1 MGEKDITYFKSCFWQ
16 RVKPPRRFLAF
27 PIQPSMTLYFDMFQ
41 NLSDKLSGVLK
52 TLGGKS
58 KLSEDNISD
67 ALTEVRKALLSADVH
82 FKVAREFVDQVKS
95 ACLGQE
101 VLKSVEPGQ
110 QVVKIIN
117 DELVKLLGEGNS
129 ALLTD
134 RPLRVLMVGLHG
146 AGKTTT
152 SAKLAKH
159 LAKDGRTP
167 MLVACDVYRPAAIDQ
182 LEFLANQENFSCYLD
197 RENKDVSAI
206 ARAGWE
212 KSKSNGSDLVIFDT
226 AGRLQIDDNLVDELD
241 RLKKE
246 IDPHEILLVADAAL
260 GQEAVNVAKT
270 FHERLGLSGIILTKI
285 DGDARG
291 GAALSMKKVTG
302 APIKFMGT
310 GEKIDEFEA
319 FHPDRLASRILGMG
333 DVVSLVEKAQ
343 EHFDEEES
351 ARMAEK
357 MLKAEFDFEDFLTQ
371 MRQMKKLGSM
381 GSIAQM
387 LPGMSNV
394 QVGDK
399 EEAALGRHEAIILS
413 MTKQERRFPRIIGG
427 SRRKRIADGA
437 GVQIRDVN
445 LLIKQFSQMQKMMR
459 KMKGGKMK
467 QLMNAF
473 GGGSGGG
480 LPDLDGMDPKQLAK
494 LAKQFK

>member
-1 MGEKDITYFKSCFWQ
+1 
-16 RVKPPRRFLAF
+16 
-27 PIQPSMTLYFDMFQ
+27 MFE
-41 NLSDKLSGVLK
+41 NLTDKLSSVLRSI
-52 TLGGKS
+52 GGKG
-58 KLSEDNISD
+58 KLTEENISE

-82 FKVAREFVDQVKS
+82 FRVAREFIDEVKS

-101 VLKSVEPGQ
+101 VLKSVSPGQ

-117 DELVKLLGEGNS
+117 DELVKLLGEGS
-129 ALLTD
+129 AELKED

-159 LAKDGRTP
+159 LSKNGRKP

-182 LEFLANQENFSCYLD
+182 LEFLAKQENFPCYVD
-197 RENKDVSAI
+197 RSTQNVPSI

-212 KSKSNGSDLVIFDT
+212 NSKDKGSDLVIFDT
-226 AGRLQIDDNLVDELD
+226 AGRLQIDDELVGELENL
-241 RLKKE
+241 KQE
-246 IDPHEILLVADAAL
+246 INPHEILLVADSAL

-270 FHERLGLSGIILTKI
+270 FHERLGLTGIILTKI

-302 APIKFMGT
+302 APIKFIGT
-310 GEKIDEFEA
+310 GEKIEDFET

-357 MLKAEFDFEDFLTQ
+357 MLKAEFDFEDFLSQ

-381 GSIAQM
+381 GSIAKM
-387 LPGMSNV
+387 LPGMGNV

-413 MTKQERRFPRIIGG
+413 MTKQERRLPRIIGG

-445 LLIKQFSQMQKMMR
+445 LLIKQFSQMHKMMK

-467 QLMNAF
+467 QMMNSL
-473 GGGSGGG
+473 GGGGGM
-480 LPDLDGMDPKQLAK
+480 PDLEGMDPKQLAR

>member
-1 MGEKDITYFKSCFWQ
+1 
-16 RVKPPRRFLAF
+16 
-27 PIQPSMTLYFDMFQ
+27 MFE
-41 NLSDKLSGVLK
+41 NLTDKLSNVLRS
-52 TLGGKS
+52 LGGKN
-58 KLSEDNISD
+58 KLTEDNISA

-82 FKVAREFVDQVKS
+82 FKVAREFIDEVKD

-101 VLKSVEPGQ
+101 VLKSVSPGQ
-110 QVVKIIN
+110 LVVKIIN

-129 ALLTD
+129 SLRED

-159 LAKDGRTP
+159 LAKEGRKP

-182 LEFLANQENFSCYLD
+182 LEFLAKQQNFPIHLNRQSQ
-197 RENKDVSAI
+197 DVPAI
-206 ARAGWE
+206 AREGWE
-212 KSKSNGSDLVIFDT
+212 ESKSNGADLVIFDT
-226 AGRLQIDDNLVDELD
+226 AGRLQIDDELVHELEL
-241 RLKKE
+241 LKQKVE
-246 IDPHEILLVADAAL
+246 PHEILLVADSAL

-270 FHERLGLSGIILTKI
+270 FHERLGLTGIILTKI

-302 APIKFMGT
+302 TPIKFMGT
-310 GEKIDEFEA
+310 GEKVEEFET
-319 FHPDRLASRILGMG
+319 FYPDRLASRILGMG

-357 MLKAEFDFEDFLTQ
+357 MLKAEFDFEDFLSQ
-371 MRQMKKLGSM
+371 MKQMKKLGSM
-381 GSIAQM
+381 GSIAKM
-387 LPGMSNV
+387 LPGMGNV

-399 EEAALGRHEAIILS
+399 EEAALGRHEAIIHS
-413 MTKQERRFPRIIGG
+413 MTKQERRLPRIIGG

-445 LLIKQFSQMQKMMR
+445 LLIKQFSQMQKMMK

-467 QLMNAF
+467 QLMNTF
-473 GGGSGGG
+473 GGGGGG
-480 LPDLDGMDPKQLAK
+480 IPDLDGMDPKQLAK

>member
-1 MGEKDITYFKSCFWQ
+1 MATRKGRIKISGF
-16 RVKPPRRFLAF
+16 PPSWLNVMMLI
-27 PIQPSMTLYFDMFQ
+27 PMFE
-41 NLSDKLSGVLK
+41 NLTDKLSSVLRS
-52 TLGGKS
+52 LGGKS
-58 KLSEDNISD
+58 KLTEDNISD

-82 FKVAREFVDQVKS
+82 FKVAREFIEEVKS
-95 ACLGQE
+95 ACVGQE
-101 VLKSVEPGQ
+101 VLKSVSPAQ
-110 QVVKIIN
+110 QVIKIIN

-129 ALLTD
+129 QLRDD
-134 RPLRVLMVGLHG
+134 RPLRILMVGLHG

-159 LAKDGRTP
+159 LSKDGRKP

-182 LEFLANQENFSCYLD
+182 LEFLAKQENFPCHLD
-197 RENKDVSAI
+197 REKKDVSAI
-206 ARAGWE
+206 AREGWE
-212 KSKSNGSDLVIFDT
+212 KSKSQGSDLVIFDT
-226 AGRLQIDDNLVDELD
+226 AGRLQIDDELVDELD
-241 RLKKE
+241 RLKRE
-246 IDPHEILLVADAAL
+246 INPHEILLVSDSAL
-260 GQEAVNVAKT
+260 GQEAVNVART
-270 FHERLGLSGIILTKI
+270 FHERLGLTGIILTKI

-310 GEKIDEFEA
+310 GEKIDEFET
-319 FHPDRLASRILGMG
+319 FYPDRLASRILGMG

-357 MLKAEFDFEDFLTQ
+357 MLKAEFDFDDFLSQ

-381 GSIAQM
+381 GSIAKM
-387 LPGMSNV
+387 LPGMGKV

-413 MTKQERRFPRIIGG
+413 MTKQERKFPRIIGG

-473 GGGSGGG
+473 GGGGGG
-480 LPDLDGMDPKQLAK
+480 LPDLEGMDPKQLAK